1 MRIARITDYNPNDV
15 TDSEELELELSEDI
29 QYSDDLE
36 VFKNEKAFKQFLI
49 RLKFYI
55 RNSYEYKELIKF
67 LKEYRG
73 MDKCGVHPNVKWR
86 DGFSIHIHHTPFTM
100 EDICY
105 TIITKRREENE
116 SLKMSDIAQEV
127 MQLHYLGLV
136 GLYPLC
142 ETCHEY
148 AHSDANDLFIP
159 LNKIYGDPESFVDI
173 YQKYLEDSPLMN
185 KFQNILVLNKG
196 YNLLEQVVPMSL
208 RKKYIYVRMK
218 SPKKNDDAHYIVSNK
233 KLYDLLNSD
242 QLNKLLDSCIE

>member
-1 MRIARITDYNPNDV
+1 MRLARITDYNPKDV

-116 SLKMSDIAQEV
+116 SLKMSDLAQEV
-127 MQLHYLGLV
+127 MQLQYLGRV

-148 AHSDANDLFIP
+148 AHGDTNDLFIP
-159 LNKIYGDPESFVDI
+159 LDSIFGDPEKFFEI
-173 YQKYLEDSPLMN
+173 YDQFISSVMKV
-185 KFQNILVLNKG
+185 KFRNIQELNKG
-196 YNLLEQVVPMSL
+196 YSIIRDEIPDGLVKQ
-208 RKKYIYVRMK
+208 YIYVTTKGRDM
-218 SPKKNDDAHYIVSNK
+218 VSTK
-233 KLYDLLNSD
+233 ALYDFIVE
-242 QLNKLLDSCIE
+242 LNKD